1 MPTAP
6 ALQFLLLTFAGWLN
20 QRQQDVIAYLIEENR
35 VLREQL
41 DERLGGRRIRF
52 TGDQRFFLSW
62 AQVWQRK
69 YREDALIQ
77 RLTTDPHSPAEF
89 RVNGVVRN
97 FNEWYEAFDV
107 QADDALYLP
116 AAERIRIW

>member
-1 MPTAP
+1 MALAEKEAP
-6 ALQFLLLTFAGWLN
+6 IIDG
-20 QRQQDVIAYLIEENR
+20 
-35 VLREQL
+35 
-41 DERLGGRRIRF
+41 F

-107 QADDALYLP
+107 QPGHALYLP
-116 AAERIRIW
+116 PSERIRIW